1 MTVEL
6 KKQTPITRATEQS
19 GVGVT
24 NPPLKKL
31 RTDIQVEP
39 KPERQDLI
47 DLIPSLATTENA
59 RLVGTTRRKK
69 HEGPRQNK
77 KRVHDQP
84 EPTVKAETEE
94 KRPPRPVTPESVIRI
109 TEDHALHIVKT
120 IRPSNETRWSTWK
133 PGQFGRRT
141 TFLAWLFIPYGDN
154 S

>member
-47 DLIPSLATTENA
+47 DLIPSLTTTEIA
-59 RLVGTTRRKK
+59 RLVGITRRKK
-69 HEGPRQNK
+69 YEGPRQNK
-77 KRVHDQP
+77 KRVRDQP

-109 TEDHALHIVKT
+109 TEDHAFPHSDDDTPIERNALKHMETGV
-120 IRPSNETRWSTWK
+120 PS
-133 PGQFGRRT
+133 
-141 TFLAWLFIPYGDN
+141 LADVLPF
-154 S
+154 